1 MAREDRKGPSEGKGS
16 MSAWELK
23 GARMATPP
31 VSIRLGQD
39 ILDRADALI
48 DKVSNFPELAM
59 VTEAKRAHV
68 IRLAVLRGLDALEQE
83 TSTKK
88 A

>member
-1 MAREDRKGPSEGKGS
+1 MAREDGKGS
-16 MSAWELK
+16 VESKGSMNAWELK

-48 DKVSNFPELAM
+48 DKVSNLPELAM

-68 IRLAVLRGLDALEQE
+68 IRLAVLRGLDALERE
-83 TSTKK
+83 TSKRK
-88 A
+88 P